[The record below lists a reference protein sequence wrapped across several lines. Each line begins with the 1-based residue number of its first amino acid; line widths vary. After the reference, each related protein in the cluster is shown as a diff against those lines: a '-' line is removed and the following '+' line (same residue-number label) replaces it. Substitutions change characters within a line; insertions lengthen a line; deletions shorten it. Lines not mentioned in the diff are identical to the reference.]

1 MQYAIICSTRRQVGF
16 EKERDSEEPEVLGWC
31 RGASRNRSEAT
42 ARQHRAGREER
53 CDDRKAPAG
62 NEVEADNVPGGTG
75 AQHRGGRQGD
85 HKKADACSAGL
96 FVVPAGHDPATP

>member
-1 MQYAIICSTRRQVGF
+1 MGF

-31 RGASRNRSEAT
+31 RGASRIRSEAT
-42 ARQHRAGREER
+42 ARQRRAGREER

-75 AQHRGGRQGD
+75 AQHRGGRQGATTR
-85 HKKADACSAGL
+85 KARQIGGL
-96 FVVPAGHDPATP
+96 FHSVVVPAGHDPATP